1 MPLAPDISPS
11 EKELVAKSMAFV
23 GESKSAWTSLRER
36 DFSVKSFSRVMEG
49 SPSAWGK
56 AVAVVHTSPEQALAF
71 VWDFCSNLRVKEH
84 QKADNNALRKF
95 YDPADPGSMSSY
107 NSSKPVRSAHIVVRK
122 IIPGGIF
129 LPRETSIK
137 AVWDRVGEDS
147 LCYAFEPAEVE
158 YYDPKENDNDVV
170 RHTPKMLSMGFL
182 SRTKAKVAE
191 HIPHYNSSKRLRS
204 SRKNSLKKSARIS
217 ELVVELEEEGKR
229 EEGGGGEWGEWG
241 KGEEGGRAATAT
253 AAAATAT
260 AATATTTAT
269 TATTATATVTAT
281 AGEDNLEPTRMLGR
295 MTIAK
300 QKKKKCVQLKTTG
313 LWLFKRLAKNV
324 CEVTYVVNLIDKV
337 SESHSVSARLDEDE
351 HTRGGSCVLAADIM
365 ATSTTKLTHSIHIRL
380 NRSFC
385 SCLIKNAPHFARR
398 RETFPLQSSTPTL
411 TAR

>member
-1 MPLAPDISPS
+1 ML
-11 EKELVAKSMAFV
+11 
-23 GESKSAWTSLRER
+23 
-36 DFSVKSFSRVMEG
+36 KSFVKTNMAELLLSTQKIRRTFVLCIKMDPPIQSTRTINVWRRTIWKEDLCDCCNG
-49 SPSAWGK
+49 AAAAAAVRA
-56 AVAVVHTSPEQALAF
+56 AVAA
-71 VWDFCSNLRVKEH
+71 
-84 QKADNNALRKF
+84 
-95 YDPADPGSMSSY
+95 
-107 NSSKPVRSAHIVVRK
+107 
-122 IIPGGIF
+122 
-129 LPRETSIK
+129 
-137 AVWDRVGEDS
+137 AV
-147 LCYAFEPAEVE
+147 A
-158 YYDPKENDNDVV
+158 
-170 RHTPKMLSMGFL
+170 
-182 SRTKAKVAE
+182 
-191 HIPHYNSSKRLRS
+191 
-204 SRKNSLKKSARIS
+204 
-217 ELVVELEEEGKR
+217 
-229 EEGGGGEWGEWG
+229 
-241 KGEEGGRAATAT
+241 AT
-253 AAAATAT
+253 AAATTA
-260 AATATTTAT
+260 AT

-337 SESHSVSARLDEDE
+337 SDSHSVSARLDEDE